1 MLMDPEYK
9 LKCDE
14 YKKDYMQTPYVKD
27 ASRRYSQAYRDR
39 KREAAEKV
47 VAT

>member
-1 MLMDPEYK
+1 MDPEYK

-27 ASRRYSQAYRDR
+27 ASRSYSQAYIDR